1 MQYVDIYTG
10 CTTRVHAVDVSRVWN
25 SGTAPLGW
33 GKRATVEQP
42 PQATQKNLAPQAGE
56 KNLHFGTFLAKLATI
71 LWELDAIPVPN

>member
-25 SGTAPLGW
+25 SGIAPLGW
-33 GKRATVEQP
+33 EKRA
-42 PQATQKNLAPQAGE
+42 AGDPKKSGAAGGR

>member
-10 CTTRVHAVDVSRVWN
+10 CTTRMHAVDVSRVWN

-33 GKRATVEQP
+33 GKRA
-42 PQATQKNLAPQAGE
+42 AGDEE
-56 KNLHFGTFLAKLATI
+56 KIWRRRREKKIFISAFLAKLATI

>member
-25 SGTAPLGW
+25 SGIAPLGW
-33 GKRATVEQP
+33 EKRA
-42 PQATQKNLAPQAGE
+42 AGDP
-56 KNLHFGTFLAKLATI
+56 KKSGAAGGRKKIFISGRLAKLATI